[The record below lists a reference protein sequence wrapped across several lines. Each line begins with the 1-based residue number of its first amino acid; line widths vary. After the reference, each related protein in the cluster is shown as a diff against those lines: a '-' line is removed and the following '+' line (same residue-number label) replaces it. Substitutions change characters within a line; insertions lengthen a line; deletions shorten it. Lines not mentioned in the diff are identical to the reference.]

1 MQQGSITG
9 FLENFLT
16 RGAECAYA
24 QRVGYRFA
32 RWSYKQTADSA
43 FQFARELEARG
54 IGKGDRVLLWGPNS
68 AEWIV
73 AFFGCALRGA
83 VAVPMDDAAS
93 EDFAHRVHGQTNAKL
108 AICSRQHGKA
118 FNSSAI
124 LLLEELPE
132 ILSRHS
138 TTRYA
143 PATLTPADPLEIIF
157 TSGTTAEP
165 KGVVIT
171 HGNVLSNIA
180 PVEAEIQKYLKYERF
195 VHPVRFLNLLPL
207 SHVFGQFLGI
217 FLPQLM
223 GGIVFFQDSFNP
235 SEILGTIRR
244 ERISVLVS
252 VPRVLQSLKEKIQR
266 DLEDDAQLQAFQRKF
281 EQAEGKHFL
290 HRWWIFRR
298 IHRRFGWK
306 FWAFISGGAALD
318 SATEQ
323 FWGRLGFA
331 VVQGYGLTETTSLIS
346 VNHPFKLGKGSIGK
360 VLAGREVKLAPD
372 GEILVRGGGVASTV
386 MKGTEFHPATGD
398 EGWFHTGDI
407 GELDEAGNLYFKGR
421 KKEVIVTSAGM
432 NVYPEDIEAAL
443 RKQPEVKDCVVI
455 PFDDGGNAEPCAV
468 LILRDPSEDAAPIV
482 QQANALLAEY
492 QRVRKWFVWPEEDFP
507 RTSTQKPK
515 RAEIAKVVLGELTG
529 GVDSSPVSSLAELIG
544 RTSKHGAEGVSPD
557 ANLDSDLSLSSLDR
571 VELMNA
577 LEDRYQ
583 VDLSETNF
591 SAVKTVSDLERV
603 LRGGTASMPR
613 AHYHYPAWVQR
624 WPTTWLRLLAHYLL
638 MRPAMLMLGWPKVEG
653 RELLQNVRG
662 PILVVCNHIDDVDV
676 GFVQTAL
683 PARFG
688 HKLATAAGGEALE
701 ILRTPPPE
709 QNLFR
714 KIYSRIEWTLGVA
727 LLNIFPL
734 PRAAGFRESF
744 AYAGES
750 VDRGYSVLVFP
761 EGHHT
766 TEGKLRPFQAGI
778 GILAKSLA
786 VPVVP
791 MRIDGLF
798 EVKKRGKRF
807 AKPYQIRVKIGA
819 PIQVDPGM
827 DPQAIALLLQRHVEN
842 I

>member
-1 MQQGSITG
+1 MS
-9 FLENFLT
+9 
-16 RGAECAYA
+16 
-24 QRVGYRFA
+24 
-32 RWSYKQTADSA
+32 
-43 FQFARELEARG
+43 
-54 IGKGDRVLLWGPNS
+54 
-68 AEWIV
+68 
-73 AFFGCALRGA
+73 
-83 VAVPMDDAAS
+83 
-93 EDFAHRVHGQTNAKL
+93 
-108 AICSRQHGKA
+108 
-118 FNSSAI
+118 
-124 LLLEELPE
+124 
-132 ILSRHS
+132 
-138 TTRYA
+138 
-143 PATLTPADPLEIIF
+143 
-157 TSGTTAEP
+157 
-165 KGVVIT
+165 
-171 HGNVLSNIA
+171 
-180 PVEAEIQKYLKYERF
+180 
-195 VHPVRFLNLLPL
+195 
-207 SHVFGQFLGI
+207 
-217 FLPQLM
+217 
-223 GGIVFFQDSFNP
+223 
-235 SEILGTIRR
+235 
-244 ERISVLVS
+244 
-252 VPRVLQSLKEKIQR
+252 
-266 DLEDDAQLQAFQRKF
+266 
-281 EQAEGKHFL
+281 
-290 HRWWIFRR
+290 
-298 IHRRFGWK
+298 
-306 FWAFISGGAALD
+306 
-318 SATEQ
+318 
-323 FWGRLGFA
+323 
-331 VVQGYGLTETTSLIS
+331 
-346 VNHPFKLGKGSIGK
+346 
-360 VLAGREVKLAPD
+360 
-372 GEILVRGGGVASTV
+372 
-386 MKGTEFHPATGD
+386 
-398 EGWFHTGDI
+398 
-407 GELDEAGNLYFKGR
+407 
-421 KKEVIVTSAGM
+421 
-432 NVYPEDIEAAL
+432 
-443 RKQPEVKDCVVI
+443 
-455 PFDDGGNAEPCAV
+455 
-468 LILRDPSEDAAPIV
+468 
-482 QQANALLAEY
+482 
-492 QRVRKWFVWPEEDFP
+492 
-507 RTSTQKPK
+507 
-515 RAEIAKVVLGELTG
+515 
-529 GVDSSPVSSLAELIG
+529 
-544 RTSKHGAEGVSPD
+544 
-557 ANLDSDLSLSSLDR
+557 
-571 VELMNA
+571 A

-591 SAVKTVSDLERV
+591 SALKTVSDLERV

>member
-1 MQQGSITG
+1 MQQSSIAG
-9 FLENFLT
+9 FLDNFLA
-16 RGAECAYA
+16 RGQECAYA
-24 QRVGYRFA
+24 QRTGYRFT
-32 RWSYKQTADSA
+32 RWSYKRTADTA

-68 AEWIV
+68 AEWV
-73 AFFGCALRGA
+73 AAFFGCALRGA

-93 EDFAHRVHGQTNAKL
+93 EDFAHRVYAQTNVKL
-108 AICSRQHGKA
+108 AVCSREHGKT
-118 FNSSAI
+118 FSSTSM
-124 LLLEELPE
+124 LLEELPE

-138 TTRYA
+138 AEPYA
-143 PATLTPADPLEIIF
+143 SATLTPEDPLEIIF

-171 HGNVLSNIA
+171 HGNVLSNIT
-180 PVEAEIQKYLKYERF
+180 PLEAEIRKYLKYERF
-195 VHPVRFLNLLPL
+195 VHPIRFLNLLPL

-223 GGIVFFQDSFNP
+223 GGTVFFQESFKP
-235 SEILGTIRR
+235 SEILGTIKR
-244 ERISVLVS
+244 ERVSVLVS

-266 DLEDDAQLQAFQRKF
+266 DLEDDGELPRFLRKF
-281 EQAEGKHFL
+281 GRAEGKHFL
-290 HRWWIFRR
+290 QRWWIFRR
-298 IHRRFGWK
+298 IHRIFGWK

-318 SATEQ
+318 STTEQ

-372 GEILVRGGGVASTV
+372 GEILVRGGGVTSTV
-386 MKGTEFHPATGD
+386 MKGTEFHAATGV

-432 NVYPEDIEAAL
+432 NVYPEDIEVVL

-455 PFDDGGNAEPCAV
+455 PFQDGGNAEPCAV
-468 LILRDPSEDAAPIV
+468 LILRDPEKDAGSIV
-482 QQANALLAEY
+482 QNANVLLAEY

-507 RTSTQKPK
+507 RTSTQKAK
-515 RAEIAKVVLGELTG
+515 RAEIAKVVLNELTG
-529 GVDSSPVSSLAELIG
+529 PHGAPASPLAELIG
-544 RTSKHGAEGVSPD
+544 RVSKHTVGDISPD
-557 ANLDSDLSLSSLDR
+557 ANLDSDLNLSSLDR
-571 VELMNA
+571 VELMSA

-591 SAVKTVSDLERV
+591 SAVNTVGDLERM
-603 LRGGTASMPR
+603 LRGGTAAVPR
-613 AHYHYPAWVQR
+613 VHYHYPEWVQR

-638 MRPAMLMLGWPKVEG
+638 MRPAMFALGWPKVEG
-653 RELLQNVRG
+653 REFLKNVRG
-662 PILVVCNHIDDVDV
+662 PVLVVCNHIDDVDV

-683 PARFG
+683 PARLG

-701 ILRTPPPE
+701 ILRTPKPRT
-709 QNLFR
+709 NIFR
-714 KIYSRIEWTLGVA
+714 KIFSRVEWAMGVA

-744 AYAGES
+744 AYAGKS

-761 EGHHT
+761 EGRHT
-766 TEGKLRPFQAGI
+766 TDGKLRPFQAGI

-786 VPVVP
+786 IPVVP
-791 MRIDGLF
+791 VRIDGLF

-807 AKPYQIRVKIGA
+807 AKPYEIHVKIGG
-819 PIQVDPGM
+819 PIQIDPGM
-827 DPQAIALLLQRHVEN
+827 EPQEIALLLQRHVEN
-842 I
+842 L

>member
-1 MQQGSITG
+1 MA
-9 FLENFLT
+9 
-16 RGAECAYA
+16 RGNECAYA

-32 RWSYKQTADSA
+32 RWSYKKTANSA

-68 AEWIV
+68 AEWV
-73 AFFGCALRGA
+73 AAFFGCALRGT

-93 EDFAHRVHGQTNAKL
+93 GDFAHRVYGQTNAKL
-108 AICSRQHGKA
+108 VVGSRDHGKA
-118 FNSSAI
+118 FDASAV
-124 LLLEELPE
+124 LLLEEFGKT
-132 ILSRHS
+132 LSRHAS
-138 TTRYA
+138 EPYA
-143 PATLTPADPLEIIF
+143 SATLTPEDPLEIIF

-180 PVEAEIQKYLKYERF
+180 PLEVEIKKYLKYERF

-223 GGIVFFQDSFNP
+223 GGTVFFQETFKP
-235 SEILGTIRR
+235 SEVLGTIRR
-244 ERISVLVS
+244 ERISALVS

-266 DLEDDAQLQAFQRKF
+266 DLEDDGQLQPFLRKF
-281 EQAEGKHFL
+281 GQAEGRHFL
-290 HRWWIFRR
+290 LRWWIFRR

-306 FWAFISGGAALD
+306 FWAFICGGAALD
-318 SATEQ
+318 SVTEQ

-386 MKGTEFHPATGD
+386 MKGTEFHAATAD

-443 RKQPEVKDCVVI
+443 RKQPEVKDCIVI
-455 PFDDGGNAEPCAV
+455 PFEDGGNAEACAV
-468 LILRDPSEDAAPIV
+468 LILRDPAKDAAPLV

-515 RAEIAKVVLGELTG
+515 RAEIAQVVLGELAG
-529 GVDSSPVSSLAELIG
+529 GAHSAPVSPLAELIG
-544 RTSKHGAEGVSPD
+544 RISKHGAGNISPN
-557 ANLDSDLSLSSLDR
+557 ANLDSDLNLSSLDR
-571 VELMNA
+571 VELMSA

-583 VDLSETNF
+583 VDLSEANF
-591 SAVKTVSDLERV
+591 SAVNTVSDLERV
-603 LRGGTASMPR
+603 LRGGTTSMPR

-624 WPTTWLRLLAHYLL
+624 WPTTWVRLLAHYLL
-638 MRPAMLMLGWPKVEG
+638 MRPAMLALGWPKVEG
-653 RELLQNVRG
+653 RERLKKVRG
-662 PILVVCNHIDDVDV
+662 PVLVVCNHIDDVDV

-688 HKLATAAGGEALE
+688 NKLATAAGGEALE
-701 ILRTPPPE
+701 ILRTPPPGT
-709 QNLFR
+709 NIFR

-727 LLNIFPL
+727 LLNVFPL

-766 TEGKLRPFQAGI
+766 TDGKLRPFQTGI

-786 VPVVP
+786 VPVIP

-807 AKPYQIRVKIGA
+807 AKPHQIRVKIGA
-819 PIQVDPGM
+819 PIQIDQEM
-827 DPQAIALLLQRHVEN
+827 DPQQIARLLQSYVEN